1 MRGGGDVVRVLLLV
15 DAGEGVLVE
24 VGVLAAVLSGNSVMS
39 RKKSYTPEAFKLTH
53 NPIIKILNTIRHDPC
68 DNTGLRPWIL
78 GLS

>member
-39 RKKSYTPEAFKLTH
+39 QKSYTPEAYD
-53 NPIIKILNTIRHDPC
+53 I
-68 DNTGLRPWIL
+68 
-78 GLS
+78 S